1 MLPFFLIG
9 LSQIKLIDNQK
20 FLTNIDMYGHEF
32 VSKNLVFLM
41 LEE

>member
-1 MLPFFLIG
+1 MLTFFLIG

-20 FLTNIDMYGHEF
+20 FLTNIDMYGHL
-32 VSKNLVFLM
+32 SKNLVFLM